1 MGINSVVIFPAGVI
15 TVRKKITI
23 GVGIH
28 VMVIPQ
34 NVREAFVIP
43 IVAPRIQHGQK
54 TEPEPFSAVRCVK
67 TDIP

>member
-28 VMVIPQ
+28 VMVILQ
-34 NVREAFVIP
+34 NVRKAFVIP

-54 TEPEPFSAVRCVK
+54 TEPEQFSAVRCVK

>member
-15 TVRKKITI
+15 MARKKITI
-23 GVGIH
+23 GAGIH

-43 IVAPRIQHGQK
+43 IVVPMAQHGQK
-54 TEPEPFSAVRCVK
+54 TDPEPFSAVRCVR
-67 TDIP
+67 TGIL